1 MRYITSL
8 LFTLFTIISVS
19 IASAN
24 NTDTSY
30 TDHLVAGSWSPIS
43 EVEKILE
50 NADQKKLT
58 RRSKDQA
65 KKASV
70 HYLNAIEFM
79 KKSEYSNA
87 VSEFELAM
95 KRYKRAKL
103 GADAM
108 NYVNIN
114 MALAYAKQEK
124 IKIFQRLKDF

>member
-30 TDHLVAGSWSPIS
+30 TDHLKPFDWNPIS

-79 KKSEYSNA
+79 KKIRI
-87 VSEFELAM
+87 L
-95 KRYKRAKL
+95 
-103 GADAM
+103 
-108 NYVNIN
+108 
-114 MALAYAKQEK
+114 
-124 IKIFQRLKDF
+124 